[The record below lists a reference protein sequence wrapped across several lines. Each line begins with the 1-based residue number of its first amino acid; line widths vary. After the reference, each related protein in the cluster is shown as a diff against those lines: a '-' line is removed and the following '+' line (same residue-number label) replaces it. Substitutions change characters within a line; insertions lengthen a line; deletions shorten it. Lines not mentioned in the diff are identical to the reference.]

1 PILEIGSINVDPEG
15 RGRTTEPHFPPGSQ
29 TASASGQNRELTYL
43 SSAFGPD
50 AKLVPCQFNQDSSAA
65 MDGSS
70 SKSVSDA
77 PGVGVE
83 CGARTGLLALIFGTE
98 EAGRRFLSSNPV
110 LQKTLVIRVQNCIAI
125 WRK

>member
-1 PILEIGSINVDPEG
+1 
-15 RGRTTEPHFPPGSQ
+15 
-29 TASASGQNRELTYL
+29 
-43 SSAFGPD
+43 D

-125 WRK
+125 WLKPENRLPPQATIDEAVVRTEGIVPVYATAESTIV